1 MRQSSRKS
9 VRTQRQRRRVEHRR
23 WATAGF
29 TILTLALAVGC
40 GTQVD
45 DARIEAVGNGYNAP
59 VVAGGDSAAPPGTGT
74 VDTGIGAVAPG
85 AVNNPAAAGAG
96 PAAAGAG
103 TASAGPAAAGGA
115 AGTGAKPTV
124 GAAAGPAVATDPSQ
138 APCTKALSP
147 IILGQTLATSGL
159 IGSTIGN
166 LRQGVALWAKAVN
179 ARGGVQCHPVQVTSL
194 DDGSDSARVASNWNT
209 LKAKGMIAMIG
220 GGEPITIGALR
231 ASAERDKI
239 PVVGGDLVALDWQQS
254 QYLFP
259 QGGDSLTAYDGA
271 TIEAAK
277 HTAGAKVGGIVY
289 CVEASVCTDIKNNF
303 PNSARLA
310 GLTVSVSKAV
320 SLTQSDFTAE
330 CQAFKDSK
338 TDIVWL
344 ALDGSGNTRFARS
357 CAQLNY
363 FPQLATS
370 AIGIP
375 PAAAGDPALQKNTV
389 YLGGQ
394 NVPFPTTDTAG
405 AQEFHAALKQ
415 FLPTFTPDGNTMA
428 GFASGKLF
436 EAALAKVAATARAG
450 DVTTAMV
457 LDGLWQIKNETLNGL
472 SPSITFTK
480 GGLPKLPRCY
490 FVLLLNSNG
499 VTAPQGSKLNCIKDK

>member
-1 MRQSSRKS
+1 MRRSHR
-9 VRTQRQRRRVEHRR
+9 RR
-23 WATAGF
+23 WATA
-29 TILTLALAVGC
+29 ALSVVALGVAAGC

-59 VVAGGDSAAPPGTGT
+59 VVAGGGTVADPATGAIDTGTG
-74 VDTGIGAVAPG
+74 AVVPG
-85 AVNNPAAAGAG
+85 AVTAPAAGTAG
-96 PAAAGAG
+96 PATGAVPG
-103 TASAGPAAAGGA
+103 ASTAPAAGGA
-115 AGTGAKPTV
+115 AGAKPGASTG
-124 GAAAGPAVATDPSQ
+124 GAAAAANPATA
-138 APCTKALSP
+138 ACTKQLSP

-166 LRQGVALWAKAVN
+166 LRQGVALWAKAIN

-209 LKAKGMIAMIG
+209 LKERGMIAMVG
-220 GGEPITIGALR
+220 AGEPITIGALR

-239 PVVGGDLVALDWQQS
+239 PVVGGDVVALDWQQS
-254 QYLFP
+254 QYIFP
-259 QGGDSLTAYDGA
+259 QGGDSLTAYDGS

-277 HTAGAKVGGIVY
+277 HTPGAKVAGIIY

-310 GLTVSVSKAV
+310 GVSVSVTKAV
-320 SLTQSDFTAE
+320 SLTQSDYTAE

-344 ALDGSGNTRFARS
+344 ALDGSANTRFARS

-394 NVPFPTTDTAG
+394 NVPFPTTDTPG

-415 FLPTFTPDGNTMA
+415 FLPSFTPDGNTMA
-428 GFASGKLF
+428 GWASGKLF
-436 EAALAKVAATARAG
+436 EAALAKVAAKARAG
-450 DVTTAMV
+450 DVTTEMV
-457 LDGLWQIKNETLNGL
+457 LEGLWQIKNETLNGL
-472 SPSITFTK
+472 APELTFVK

-490 FVLLLNSNG
+490 FVLLLNANG

>member
-1 MRQSSRKS
+1 MSPVRRNR
-9 VRTQRQRRRVEHRR
+9 RTQPQLRRIQRRRWAAAWVS
-23 WATAGF
+23 ATA
-29 TILTLALAVGC
+29 LALAAGC

-59 VVAGGDSAAPPGTGT
+59 VVAGDGSTETGTTPLDTGT
-74 VDTGIGAVAPG
+74 VAVPGAVA
-85 AVNNPAAAGAG
+85 NPAAASAGAGSGAAGAATAAGATTG
-96 PAAAGAG
+96 PAAAV
-103 TASAGPAAAGGA
+103 GG
-115 AGTGAKPTV
+115 GAKP
-124 GAAAGPAVATDPSQ
+124 GANGAGQPAVATDSSQ

-166 LRQGVALWAKAVN
+166 LRQGVALWAKAIN
-179 ARGGVQCHPVQVTSL
+179 ARGGIQCHPVQVTSL

-209 LKAKGMIAMIG
+209 LKEKGMIAMVG
-220 GGEPITIGALR
+220 AGEPITIGALR

-239 PVVGGDLVALDWQQS
+239 PVVGGDVVALDWQRS

-259 QGGDSLTAYDGA
+259 QGGDSLTAYDGS
-271 TIEAAK
+271 TIDAAK
-277 HTAGAKVGGIVY
+277 NTPGAKVGGIVY

-303 PNSARLA
+303 PNSAKLA
-310 GLTVSVSKAV
+310 GLSVSVTKAV
-320 SLTQSDFTAE
+320 SLTQSDYTAE
-330 CQAFKDSK
+330 CQAFKESN

-344 ALDGSGNTRFARS
+344 ALDGSANTRFARS

-394 NVPFPTTDTAG
+394 NVPFPTMDTPG
-405 AQEFHAALKQ
+405 AVEFHNALKQ
-415 FLPTFTPDGNTMA
+415 FLPSFKPDGNTMA
-428 GFASGKLF
+428 GWASGKLL
-436 EAALAKVAATARAG
+436 EAALAKVAVKARAG
-450 DVTTAMV
+450 NVTTEMV
-457 LDGLWQIKNETLNGL
+457 LEGLWQVKNETLNGL

-490 FVLLLNSNG
+490 YTLLLNSNG
-499 VTAPQGSKLNCIKDK
+499 VTAPNGSKLQCIKDK

>member
-1 MRQSSRKS
+1 MLRKS
-9 VRTQRQRRRVEHRR
+9 PRTHAERRRLRR
-23 WATAGF
+23 RQLATAW
-29 TILTLALAVGC
+29 TAMTVLAFVAGC

-59 VVAGGDSAAPPGTGT
+59 VVQGGASTGAVADTTGT
-74 VDTGIGAVAPG
+74 VAAPGTVADAGAVGGVAAPG
-85 AVNNPAAAGAG
+85 TTVSGGGPAASNVPAAGATAGPKAQTNPNGQPAAAAVD
-96 PAAAGAG
+96 PA
-103 TASAGPAAAGGA
+103 
-115 AGTGAKPTV
+115 K
-124 GAAAGPAVATDPSQ
+124 
-138 APCTKALSP
+138 APCTKQLSP

-179 ARGGVQCHPVQVTSL
+179 ALGGVQCHPVQVTSL

-209 LKAKGMIAMIG
+209 LKAKGMVAMIG

-239 PVVGGDLVALDWQQS
+239 PVIGGDVVALDWQRS

-259 QGGDSLTAYDGA
+259 QGGDSLTAYDGS
-271 TIEAAK
+271 TIDAAK
-277 HTAGAKVGGIVY
+277 SKPGAKITGIIY
-289 CVEASVCTDIKNNF
+289 CVEASVCTDIKNNY

-310 GLTVSVSKAV
+310 GLSVSVSKAV
-320 SLTQSDFTAE
+320 SLTQSDYTAE

-344 ALDGSGNTRFARS
+344 ALDGSANTRFARS
-357 CAQLNY
+357 CAQLGY

-394 NVPFPTTDTAG
+394 NVPFPTMDTPG
-405 AQEFHAALKQ
+405 SIEFHNALKQ
-415 FLPTFTPDGNTMA
+415 FLPSFKPDGNTMA
-428 GFASGKLF
+428 GWASGKLF
-436 EAALAKVAATARAG
+436 EAALAKVYDKARAG
-450 DVTTAMV
+450 DVTTEMI
-457 LDGLWQIKNETLNGL
+457 LEGLWQIKNETLNGL
-472 SPSITFTK
+472 SPALTFVK

-490 FVLLLNSNG
+490 YTLLLNSSG
-499 VTAPQGSKLNCIKDK
+499 VTAPNGSKLQCIKDK

>member
-1 MRQSSRKS
+1 ML
-9 VRTQRQRRRVEHRR
+9 RTRRSQRQRLRTHRR
-23 WATAGF
+23 RLVTATLIAPV
-29 TILTLALAVGC
+29 LALAAGC

-59 VVAGGDSAAPPGTGT
+59 VVAGDGTAGTGAAA
-74 VDTGIGAVAPG
+74 VDTGAVAAPG
-85 AVNNPAAAGAG
+85 AVANPGAAGAG
-96 PAAAGAG
+96 AGSGTPGAG
-103 TASAGPAAAGGA
+103 TAPGATTAPAAGGNA
-115 AGTGAKPTV
+115 GAKP
-124 GAAAGPAVATDPSQ
+124 GAGTAGQPAVATDPSQ
-138 APCTKALSP
+138 APCTRALSP

-166 LRQGVALWAKAVN
+166 LRQGVALWAKAIN

-209 LKAKGMIAMIG
+209 LKEKGMIAMVG
-220 GGEPITIGALR
+220 AGEPITIGALR

-239 PVVGGDLVALDWQQS
+239 PVIGGDVVALDWQRS

-259 QGGDSLTAYDGA
+259 QGGDSLTAYDGS
-271 TIEAAK
+271 TIDAAK
-277 HTAGAKVGGIVY
+277 NTPGAKVGGIVY

-303 PNSARLA
+303 PNSAKLA
-310 GLTVSVSKAV
+310 GLSVSVSKAV
-320 SLTQSDFTAE
+320 SLTQSDYTAE

-344 ALDGSGNTRFARS
+344 ALDGSANTRFARS

-394 NVPFPTTDTAG
+394 NVPFPTMDTPG
-405 AQEFHAALKQ
+405 AIEFHNALKQ
-415 FLPTFTPDGNTMA
+415 FLPSFTPDGNTMA
-428 GFASGKLF
+428 GWASGKLF
-436 EAALAKVAATARAG
+436 EAALAKVAAKARAG
-450 DVTTAMV
+450 DVTTEMI
-457 LDGLWQIKNETLNGL
+457 LDGLWQIKNDTLNGL

-480 GGLPKLPRCY
+480 GGLPKTPRCY
-490 FVLLLNSNG
+490 YTLLLNSNG
-499 VTAPQGSKLNCIKDK
+499 VTAPNGSKLQCIKDK